1 MLHSLICCGSQMAEQ
16 LNFFPQQGLR
26 LMELRFGSANGNI
39 QLRGYVLMT
48 KTIDDKQV
56 EDRPVAVGK

>member
-1 MLHSLICCGSQMAEQ
+1 MAEQ